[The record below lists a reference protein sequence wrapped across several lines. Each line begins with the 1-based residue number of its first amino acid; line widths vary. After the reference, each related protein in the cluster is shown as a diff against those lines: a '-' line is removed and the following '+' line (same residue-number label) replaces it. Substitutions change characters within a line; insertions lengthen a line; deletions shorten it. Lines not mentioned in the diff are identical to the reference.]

1 MKVSPFEADA
11 APGEQPAAPAEESQA
26 SRMMAAG
33 RDNEDDEPGRDATI
47 EDPGSGHG
55 VCVPRA
61 MPAAGLG
68 RNWS

>member
-47 EDPGSGHG
+47 EEPGYGHG
-55 VCVPRA
+55 V
-61 MPAAGLG
+61 
-68 RNWS
+68 